1 MISLDRICR
10 LFGVT
15 RHSYYK
21 HFKRKRDRYFE
32 QLIVVN
38 TAKIIRERQ
47 PKLGV
52 RKIFHMLQL
61 ELKSHNIKIGRDALF
76 DLLREHG
83 MLTRKRKK
91 ESLTHS

>member
-15 RHSYYK
+15 KHSYYK
-21 HFKRKRDRYFE
+21 YFKRKKDRYFE

-38 TAKIIRERQ
+38 TAKITRERQ

-61 ELKSHNIKIGRDALF
+61 ELKSDQCKKLWEDVELINF
-76 DLLREHG
+76 VLL
-83 MLTRKRKK
+83 
-91 ESLTHS
+91 